1 MFSPETY
8 ALLNS
13 KIKAVTSGIKNV
25 TIGSDNK
32 SLVFTT
38 NSGANITIALPN
50 PINDTI
56 LINKIT
62 VDANNKLCYDGQP
75 IDTDT
80 IVNGLTFNQ
89 TTKELKI
96 TLNDG
101 QEFKTTIPTEVLTQS
116 QKEALKHISGN
127 TTTVGNETT
136 TTLDFGALQIVEVNN
151 SATGDITYE
160 ATFNGE
166 SVVTKNDVATTTDDG
181 LSDFFNSIII

>member
-1 MFSPETY
+1 MDGKKVL
-8 ALLNS
+8 ALLNK
-13 KIKAVTSGIKNV
+13 KINSVATDVADVYVGTDNMSIVIKKVNGATFSVRIPNAVNTYDIC
-25 TIGSDNK
+25 NK
-32 SLVFTT
+32 LS
-38 NSGANITIALPN
+38 
-50 PINDTI
+50 
-56 LINKIT
+56 

-166 SVVTKNDVATTTDDG
+166 TMLTESDVATTTDDG